1 MSDTPSKTTV
11 SQDFGFLLIRLIL
24 GAVMIFHGA
33 QKVFGEFGGPGIE
46 KFTEV
51 VEAKIEL
58 PKFVPAKVAA
68 QAAAWSEF
76 GGGIL
81 LVFGLFTRL
90 AALFIAAT
98 MGVASFVIHGA
109 AFSLK
114 DGGMEY
120 ALTLGVVAVAL
131 IFIGPGRISI
141 DQLFFGRTKP
151 SDAK

>member
-1 MSDTPSKTTV
+1 M
-11 SQDFGFLLIRLIL
+11 
-24 GAVMIFHGA
+24 
-33 QKVFGEFGGPGIE
+33 
-46 KFTEV
+46 
-51 VEAKIEL
+51 
-58 PKFVPAKVAA
+58 
-68 QAAAWSEF
+68 
-76 GGGIL
+76 
-81 LVFGLFTRL
+81 FGLFTRL

>member
-1 MSDTPSKTTV
+1 
-11 SQDFGFLLIRLIL
+11 
-24 GAVMIFHGA
+24 MIFHGA
-33 QKVFGEFGGPGIE
+33 QKVLGEFDGPGME
-46 KFTEV
+46 KFTQV

-58 PKFVPAKVAA
+58 PEFIPAKVAA
-68 QAAAWSEF
+68 HAAAWSEF

-90 AALFIAAT
+90 AALMVAAT
-98 MGVASFVIHGA
+98 MGVASFVIHGS

-120 ALTLGVVAVAL
+120 ALTLGVIAVAL

-141 DQLFFGRTKP
+141 DQLFFGRSKKP
-151 SDAK
+151 SESK